1 MSKKSKKRKKLDILY
16 RKLNKEIDPNSTYE
30 IMLKLNTEDKIRKI
44 LGKKKQYPAIPSRF
58 K

>member
-1 MSKKSKKRKKLDILY
+1 MSKKRKKLDILY
-16 RKLNKEIDPNSTYE
+16 RKLNKKIDPNNTYE
-30 IMLKLNTEDKIRKI
+30 IMLKLSVEDKIRKV